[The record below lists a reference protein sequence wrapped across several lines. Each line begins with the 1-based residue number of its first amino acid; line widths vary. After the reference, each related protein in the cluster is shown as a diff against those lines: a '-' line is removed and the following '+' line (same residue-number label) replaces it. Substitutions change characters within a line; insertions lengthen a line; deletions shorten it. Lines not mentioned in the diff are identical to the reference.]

1 MDSFQLDQ
9 IPTDEN
15 TPLPLIVAKKWNFPL
30 QYHQDNHERYLYS
43 IQDWI
48 AGLTETSNPRR
59 VWSDL
64 KRQNT
69 DIDMYDQTVHL
80 PYIAKDDKTY
90 QMDFTDDKG
99 LYLIA
104 QYLRITKARPQL
116 EAIKKYLAAS
126 GAFVDAV
133 RLEPETVITSGA
145 IDPDEAIDA
154 AIEAYRRRGKD
165 DRWISARLA
174 GKVKRA
180 KFTSAL
186 KAAVYEVLTQ
196 MHYAIA
202 TDDIY
207 VGLWGRT
214 AAYLKDELD
223 LPKKASLRDNQ
234 PTLALT
240 YQGIAEE
247 VAAQKLGDA
256 TELSW
261 EEARDI
267 VKQVAALIGIQAQA
281 TSQFLQVDLATG
293 KPLLSEGQTS

>member
-1 MDSFQLDQ
+1 M
-9 IPTDEN
+9 
-15 TPLPLIVAKKWNFPL
+15 
-30 QYHQDNHERYLYS
+30 
-43 IQDWI
+43 
-48 AGLTETSNPRR
+48 
-59 VWSDL
+59 
-64 KRQNT
+64 
-69 DIDMYDQTVHL
+69 
-80 PYIAKDDKTY
+80 
-90 QMDFTDDKG
+90 
-99 LYLIA
+99 
-104 QYLRITKARPQL
+104 
-116 EAIKKYLAAS
+116 
-126 GAFVDAV
+126 DAV

-186 KAAVYEVLTQ
+186 KAAVYEMLTQ
-196 MHYAIA
+196 IHYAIA

-207 VGLWGRT
+207 QGLWGRT

-247 VAAQKLGDA
+247 VAAQKLGDE

-261 EEARDI
+261 DEARAI

-281 TSQFLQVDLATG
+281 TGQFLRVDLATG

>member
-1 MDSFQLDQ
+1 MSEKLPVISESDL
-9 IPTDEN
+9 
-15 TPLPLIVAKKWNFPL
+15 PLPLIVAQKWNFTL
-30 QYHQDNHERYLYS
+30 QYHQSDKTYLYA

-48 AGLTETSNPRR
+48 IGLTVTSNPRR
-59 VWSDL
+59 TWSDL
-64 KRQNT
+64 KHDNEQ
-69 DIDMYDQTVHL
+69 IELYVSTVQY
-80 PYIAKDDKTY
+80 PYKATNGRTY

-104 QYLRITKARPQL
+104 QYLRATKARPQL
-116 EAIKKYLAAS
+116 SAIQKFLSEA

-133 RLEPETVITSGA
+133 RLEPDTVITSGA
-145 IDPDEAIDA
+145 IDPDDAIDA

-186 KAAVYEVLTQ
+186 KAAVYEMLTQ
-196 MHYAIA
+196 IHYAIA

-207 VGLWGRT
+207 QGLWGRT

-247 VAAQKLGDA
+247 VAAQKLGDE

-261 EEARDI
+261 DEARAI
-267 VKQVAALIGIQAQA
+267 VKQVAALIGLQAQA
-281 TSQFLQVDLATG
+281 TSQFLKVDLATG
-293 KPLLSEGQTS
+293 KPLLSEGYKS

>member
-1 MDSFQLDQ
+1 M
-9 IPTDEN
+9 
-15 TPLPLIVAKKWNFPL
+15 
-30 QYHQDNHERYLYS
+30 
-43 IQDWI
+43 
-48 AGLTETSNPRR
+48 TETSNPRR

-64 KRQNT
+64 KRQNN
-69 DIDMYDQTVHL
+69 DIDMYDPTVQL
-80 PYIAKDDKTY
+80 PYTATDGKTY

-186 KAAVYEVLTQ
+186 KAAVYEMLTQ
-196 MHYAIA
+196 IHYAVA

-207 VGLWGRT
+207 QGLWGRT

-247 VAAQKLGDA
+247 VAAQKLGDE

-261 EEARDI
+261 DEARAI

-281 TSQFLQVDLATG
+281 TSHFLQVDLATG
-293 KPLLSEGQTS
+293 KPLLSEGQTP

>member
-1 MDSFQLDQ
+1 MDSLN
-9 IPTDEN
+9 ILASPTDEN
-15 TPLPLIVAKKWNFPL
+15 LPLPLIVAQKWNFPL
-30 QYHQDNHERYLYS
+30 AYVIEEGIYFYA

-48 AGLTETSNPRR
+48 GGLTNVAKPST
-59 VWSDL
+59 VWYDL
-64 KRQNT
+64 KRENE
-69 DIDMYDQTVHL
+69 DIIQLSGSTRTF
-80 PYIAKDDKTY
+80 PYIAKNGKTY

-104 QYLRITKARPQL
+104 QYLRATKARPQL
-116 EAIKKYLAAS
+116 SAIQKFLSEA

-196 MHYAIA
+196 MHYAVA

-207 VGLWGRT
+207 LGLWGRT

-223 LPKKASLRDNQ
+223 LPKKGSLRDNQ

-261 EEARDI
+261 DEARDI

-293 KPLLSEGQTS
+293 KSLLSEGQAS